1 MKKVAIITISLFLS
15 STAFAGGTAV
25 STQEAKQ
32 LITKFFN
39 TYVLA
44 DIGGKQLD
52 NTNASNWGTPKFT
65 NKLKK
70 AYEAEYDCEMHD
82 CYAAFDLRTGAQDG
96 SGTSGVTSVT
106 PRKDG
111 WYRVSYR
118 DMGWKGVTDVKV
130 VSVNGIPK
138 LDDYKLISSNVK

>member
-1 MKKVAIITISLFLS
+1 MKKIAALAMSLLLS
-15 STAFAGGTAV
+15 SNTFAGDKTV
-25 STQEAKQ
+25 SNQEAKQ

-52 NTNASNWGTPKFT
+52 NTNASNWGTPNFT
-65 NKLKK
+65 SKLKK
-70 AYEAEYDCEMHD
+70 VYEAEYDCDTHD
-82 CYAAFDLRTGAQDG
+82 CYATFDLRTGAQDG
-96 SGTSGVTSVT
+96 PGTSVT
-106 PRKDG
+106 PRGND

-130 VSVNGIPK
+130 VNVRGVPK
-138 LDDYKLISSNVK
+138 LDDYKLVSSNVK